1 MSLESTLLFDG
12 KLFFL
17 VYLVPNLPTT
27 RFDQYS
33 KIKCTNTQIVKK
45 RYIYTQ
51 CIYKRT
57 NLAYM
62 CV

>member
-1 MSLESTLLFDG
+1 MSLESTLPFDG

-33 KIKCTNTQIVKK
+33 KIKCTNTQIVKNHTFI
-45 RYIYTQ
+45 RSVYTSG
-51 CIYKRT
+51 RT
-57 NLAYM
+57 
-62 CV
+62 

>member
-33 KIKCTNTQIVKK
+33 KIKCTNTQIVK
-45 RYIYTQ
+45 
-51 CIYKRT
+51 
-57 NLAYM
+57 
-62 CV
+62 

>member
-1 MSLESTLLFDG
+1 MSLESTILFDG

-33 KIKCTNTQIVKK
+33 KIKCTNTQIVKNDTFI
-45 RYIYTQ
+45 RSVYTSG
-51 CIYKRT
+51 RT
-57 NLAYM
+57 
-62 CV
+62 